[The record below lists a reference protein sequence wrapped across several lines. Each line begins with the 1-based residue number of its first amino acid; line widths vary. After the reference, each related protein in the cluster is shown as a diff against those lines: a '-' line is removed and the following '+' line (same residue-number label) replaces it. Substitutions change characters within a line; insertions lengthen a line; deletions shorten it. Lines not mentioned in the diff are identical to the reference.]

1 MTTPVAARHGNQ
13 PFVIGNINAG
23 EGRWE
28 LFSELFKAAASPL
41 LGGVFRRTGGPYLDQ
56 NRNLVLEAWIES
68 KSTADVLIFVDSDVV
83 PDLDS
88 LIRLA
93 ASCQPERPVVAG
105 VYHSILPNSEGVL
118 DNLPVIY
125 DWSHDHHG
133 HMRLMPVDPAYVE
146 LCDPDDPDRFRIVD
160 AAGTGLLAIH
170 RRIVNDMADIYG
182 APMPWFDEHNVRPP
196 DNSPPVRMGEDF
208 AFCLRVRDMGHRVYV
223 DRSVHADHF
232 KTTRITRPSNIDY
245 RSVAALTSA
254 PAGVTPT

>member
-1 MTTPVAARHGNQ
+1 MTTPVDARRGYQ

-28 LFSELFKAAASPL
+28 LFGELFKAAASPL
-41 LGGVFRRTGGPYLDQ
+41 LAGIIRRTGGPYLDQ

-68 KSTADVLIFVDSDVV
+68 TAKADVLIFMDSDVV
-83 PDLDS
+83 TDFQS
-88 LIRLA
+88 LARLA
-93 ASCQPERPVVAG
+93 ASCTPERPVVAG
-105 VYHSILPNSEGVL
+105 VYHSILVDHDGRLN
-118 DNLPVIY
+118 NLPVIY

-133 HMRLMPVDPAYVE
+133 HMRLMPVAPAYVD
-146 LCDPDDPDRFRIVD
+146 LCDEDDPDRFRIVD

-182 APMPWFDEHNVRPP
+182 PPMPWFNEHDIRPP

-208 AFCLRVRDMGHRVYV
+208 AFCLRVHDMGHRVYV
-223 DRSVHADHF
+223 DRTVHGDHF